1 MTGAGRA
8 GHAVDPQVGEELGPD
23 TAHIT
28 SWPTRRRLVGIWT
41 VAAIAFGLL
50 LAAASP
56 RGPLD
61 DPDPARQRPGFLD
74 SGGLPVAAP
83 DLGGGATALGRRAIV
98 FFVRPEQIGP
108 LCQALPTS
116 GLGTRASLA
125 VIVSSPSECPGQAAL
140 IVDSGGLALLFGM
153 PTPVDGGPPVGYA
166 ILDTAGRIR
175 YRTLDPRGAGGL
187 DEAATMLADVG

>member
-1 MTGAGRA
+1 
-8 GHAVDPQVGEELGPD
+8 
-23 TAHIT
+23 
-28 SWPTRRRLVGIWT
+28 
-41 VAAIAFGLL
+41 VAAAIGLGAL

-61 DPDPARQRPGFLD
+61 DPDPARQRPGYLD
-74 SGGLPVAAP
+74 GGGLPAPAP
-83 DLGGGATALGRRAIV
+83 DLGAGVTPGRRAVV
-98 FFVRPEQIGP
+98 FFVRPEQLGP
-108 LCQALPTS
+108 LCQALPAS
-116 GLGTRASLA
+116 GLGRTASLA
-125 VIVSSPSECPGQAAL
+125 VIVSSPSDCPGQAAL
-140 IVDSGGLALLFGM
+140 IVDGGGLARRFGM